1 MALLLVA
8 LEIGVRVLTDI
19 PPALGM
25 RDEVIG
31 RKYRPHFEGEVFVD
45 EAGREVFLRFNG
57 EGFRGADVPLERAP
71 DVRRIAVLG
80 DSFVAAVACEEDD
93 TAVVVLERLLD
104 QSHPEVRWE
113 VLNFGVSGSSTG
125 QQLALYREVVAHYHP
140 DLVLC
145 AYFMGNDFTDN
156 SNRLSHYPRIY
167 FELDDRGELV
177 QVPVSAAQRK
187 VSAWLNLHSRFYVW
201 QKRANDILSGR
212 NREANRIHST
222 SSEKILTETWELNER
237 LILALSDEVERD
249 GARFVLVLYPGAAQ
263 IYDDRWEEILDLAG
277 EHAGELDPTHAEDRL
292 TSLAQA
298 HGIAV
303 VTMTRDLKRATRGLR
318 ATDTDPEDLLFFGG
332 AGHFTPQGNRLAAA
346 AIHRFLSEE
355 GGRETLESILAEG
368 AGR

>member
-1 MALLLVA
+1 
-8 LEIGVRVLTDI
+8 
-19 PPALGM
+19 M
-25 RDEVIG
+25 RDPVIG
-31 RKYRPHFEGEVFVD
+31 RKYRPHFEGGVFVD
-45 EAGREVFLRFNG
+45 EAGRKVFLRFNG
-57 EGFRGADVPLERAP
+57 EGFRGTDVPRERAP
-71 DVRRIAVLG
+71 DARRIKVLG
-80 DSFVAAVACEEDD
+80 DSFVAAVGCEEDD
-93 TAVVVLERLLD
+93 TAVVVLERLLE

-125 QQLALYREVVAHYHP
+125 QQLALYREVVARYRP

-177 QVPVSAAQRK
+177 QVPGSATQK
-187 VSAWLNLHSRFYVW
+187 KISAWLNLHSRFYVW

-212 NREANRIHST
+212 NREANPIHST
-222 SSEKILTETWELNER
+222 ASEEILAETWELNER
-237 LILALSDEVERD
+237 LILALCDEVERD
-249 GARFVLVLYPGAAQ
+249 GAHFVLVLYPGAAQ
-263 IYDDRWEEILDLAG
+263 VYDDRWEEVLDVAG
-277 EHAGELDPTHAEDRL
+277 EHAGELDPTHAEGRL

-298 HGIAV
+298 HDIAV

-318 ATDTDPEDLLFFGG
+318 ATDTDPENLLFFGG
-332 AGHFTPQGNRLAAA
+332 TGHFTVRGNRLAAT

-355 GGRETLESILAEG
+355 GGRETMESMLAGG